1 MKIRGEEPENSH
13 REEAIAC
20 VVRLVARWRAEVHN
34 RRVLQRAALSRLVDK
49 WEEAK
54 LEPGLLLYIVA
65 ATEWLFRARPPT
77 PEDITAE
84 LLDLL
89 ARLSNPRTGPLE
101 VDQASLVV
109 EALRGSLE
117 KELAGRRFL
126 VSLQLWAVRDRFSR
140 WRLLGRGR
148 PRPGDAASF
157 RTVVEKKPGP
167 IRNVGPIVAG
177 VAAEG
182 VAVRAGV
189 RREVVEQLGSAIS
202 GVLLGRPVQL
212 GEYRRWRSG
221 FSLAG
226 PAKGDPLADW
236 FSKRLERGYRLAPDH
251 PRWAAAT
258 PDVGNAQHPFG
269 VVASPA
275 ALSQVY
281 ALPWL
286 GQSTS
291 DPASIKRAVRRR
303 QSAT

>member
-1 MKIRGEEPENSH
+1 PLQVPWGDQSSSPDPHARELSRARQPVDGPEADAEALRRLVNRQQMTHLFVPPRRLYCPRQPRAGAEMSDGARFMKIRGEEPENSH

-77 PEDITAE
+77 PEDIIAE

-157 RTVVEKKPGP
+157 
-167 IRNVGPIVAG
+167 
-177 VAAEG
+177 
-182 VAVRAGV
+182 
-189 RREVVEQLGSAIS
+189 
-202 GVLLGRPVQL
+202 
-212 GEYRRWRSG
+212 
-221 FSLAG
+221 
-226 PAKGDPLADW
+226 
-236 FSKRLERGYRLAPDH
+236 
-251 PRWAAAT
+251 
-258 PDVGNAQHPFG
+258 
-269 VVASPA
+269 
-275 ALSQVY
+275 
-281 ALPWL
+281 
-286 GQSTS
+286 
-291 DPASIKRAVRRR
+291 
-303 QSAT
+303 